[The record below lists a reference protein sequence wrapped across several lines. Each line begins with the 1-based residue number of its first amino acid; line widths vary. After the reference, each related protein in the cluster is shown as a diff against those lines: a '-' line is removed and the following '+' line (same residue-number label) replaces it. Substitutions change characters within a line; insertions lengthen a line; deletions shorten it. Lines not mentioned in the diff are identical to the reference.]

1 MTIKQLDNPTPT
13 QTPMRFTF
21 RPQLQ
26 MIFWFKIP
34 PPQILP
40 SFFTIY
46 SIGDI
51 TKMSKTWRKILP
63 MPTPFTVGAHAIF
76 FSFPYFWPLIGW
88 YMAVYIIS
96 NAKNLHFCY
105 LSSKYRLS
113 SCPLYFWKW
122 PWNDLEVNLK
132 SFFINCRRTNLPAPK
147 YSRQGSVLLNS
158 IFQSYCTFKI
168 SVQKM
173 CQKTCVTHYLSHFYS
188 VNIFWLTILINNP
201 INGYFWLL
209 LQVYDFKEKVII
221 RLNFG
226 NFTIFH
232 QDEFYSNL
240 CSWEK

>member
-76 FSFPYFWPLIGW
+76 FSFPYFTCQRFIYG
-88 YMAVYIIS
+88 
-96 NAKNLHFCY
+96 C
-105 LSSKYRLS
+105 
-113 SCPLYFWKW
+113 LYFRMQKICILLFKFKV
-122 PWNDLEVNLK
+122 PLK
-132 SFFINCRRTNLPAPK
+132 FLSPSTICENGLKMTA
-147 YSRQGSVLLNS
+147 GS
-158 IFQSYCTFKI
+158 T
-168 SVQKM
+168 
-173 CQKTCVTHYLSHFYS
+173 
-188 VNIFWLTILINNP
+188 
-201 INGYFWLL
+201 
-209 LQVYDFKEKVII
+209 
-221 RLNFG
+221 
-226 NFTIFH
+226 
-232 QDEFYSNL
+232 
-240 CSWEK
+240 

>member
-40 SFFTIY
+40 SFFTIKFFFFEIH
-46 SIGDI
+46 SIGDHENV
-51 TKMSKTWRKILP
+51 KNLAQNLAYAYALHCWRP
-63 MPTPFTVGAHAIF
+63 RDIF
-76 FSFPYFWPLIGW
+76 QFSIFDLSEVDIWLFIF
-88 YMAVYIIS
+88 S

-113 SCPLYFWKW
+113 SCPLLSLLKMTLKW
-122 PWNDLEVNLK
+122 PWGQLKVFSLIVDGLICQLQNTAAKEVFYWIQ
-132 SFFINCRRTNLPAPK
+132 FFSLT
-147 YSRQGSVLLNS
+147 VH
-158 IFQSYCTFKI
+158 FI

-173 CQKTCVTHYLSHFYS
+173 CQNFCVTHYLSHFYS

-201 INGYFWLL
+201 INGYFWFSLRF
-209 LQVYDFKEKVII
+209 QSRQKKT
-221 RLNFG
+221 RKW
-226 NFTIFH
+226 
-232 QDEFYSNL
+232 FYVL
-240 CSWEK
+240 WTP